1 MKVIGI
7 TGRSGCGKSTLT
19 NMIREQKY
27 PCVDAD
33 QLSRNILEP
42 GSSCLDPLAEAF
54 GKDILDDNGA
64 LRRRLLADRAFATP
78 EGTARL
84 NEITH
89 PEIFNRLEQAIAQ
102 ADAAGERLFFLD
114 GAVIIGTPFETR
126 CDKIILITAPYEVS
140 VQRICARDGIS
151 PEMARRRLDA
161 QLPET
166 TLWEAADFVIENNG
180 TISQMEQQCQALLDA
195 LRKEAYGQQEANPP
209 VKP

>member
-42 GSSCLDPLAEAF
+42 GSSCRAPLAEAF

-89 PEIFNRLEQAIAQ
+89 P
-102 ADAAGERLFFLD
+102 
-114 GAVIIGTPFETR
+114 
-126 CDKIILITAPYEVS
+126 
-140 VQRICARDGIS
+140 
-151 PEMARRRLDA
+151 
-161 QLPET
+161 
-166 TLWEAADFVIENNG
+166 
-180 TISQMEQQCQALLDA
+180 
-195 LRKEAYGQQEANPP
+195 
-209 VKP
+209 